1 MRTGREHAANWTQT
15 RYKEHI
21 TLFFKHDSSHRKVG
35 FFYRKMND
43 HLGIQISVHYVL
55 TKDKNLSA
63 TEREIKKKKK
73 KFAKQPKQRDTS
85 ESYRSNNDG
94 DLQID

>member
-1 MRTGREHAANWTQT
+1 
-15 RYKEHI
+15 
-21 TLFFKHDSSHRKVG
+21 
-35 FFYRKMND
+35 MND

-73 KFAKQPKQRDTS
+73 FAKQPKQQDTS
-85 ESYRSNNDG
+85 ESYRSNNEGGTYKLTDINSISWKTEFEEFFRG
-94 DLQID
+94 QIITWKWET

>member
-1 MRTGREHAANWTQT
+1 
-15 RYKEHI
+15 
-21 TLFFKHDSSHRKVG
+21 
-35 FFYRKMND
+35 MND

-63 TEREIKKKKK
+63 TEREIKKKK
-73 KFAKQPKQRDTS
+73 FAKQPKQRDTS

-94 DLQID
+94 DLQIDWYQFHLLKNWIWGIF

>member
-63 TEREIKKKKK
+63 TEREIKKKKNLL
-73 KFAKQPKQRDTS
+73 
-85 ESYRSNNDG
+85 NNPNNKTPQKAIEVTMMG
-94 DLQID
+94 GPTN